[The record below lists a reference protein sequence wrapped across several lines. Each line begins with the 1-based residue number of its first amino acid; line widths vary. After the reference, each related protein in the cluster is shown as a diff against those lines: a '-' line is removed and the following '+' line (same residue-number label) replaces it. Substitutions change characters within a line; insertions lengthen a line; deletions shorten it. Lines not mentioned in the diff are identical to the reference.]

1 MKLLQTSLFLLLF
14 TPALFAQMPELK
26 FPDDPAKAKIAKDK
40 FAISVDAMASEDYQ
54 RAANAAQWLM
64 EEAPELYD
72 GLYINAYQAYENLA
86 EVAKTETERD
96 QYLDTMFMVYDKKEA
111 IFGLTDREKNNKAYK
126 YYKYWKSNEDKVG
139 DAIDAYKV
147 VYEIP
152 EEIINNNIVSYMDM
166 VRRYKAYG
174 NNFSNEE
181 VFNTYT
187 MVMDVIALK
196 EVQGEDTEKLQKYKE
211 AVNGLLTMIMGDEL
225 NCEFINDKLAP
236 PLDQDA
242 DPKLARKVFS
252 LLLNQGC
259 SDSPY
264 FIKAA
269 KIIQSDEPSSG
280 MAKILA
286 QRAYAS
292 GDFKEAEALYI
303 EAMNL
308 TPDAKAKADL
318 QFALADI
325 YLRDGKKS
333 QARNAAKEAANLD
346 PERTNEVWSFIG
358 NLYMSSFND
367 CAKKQSQIDDRAIFM
382 AAYDAFQKAGN
393 AKGMANA
400 KAQFP
405 TVSDIFTANK
415 EAGENISVGC
425 WINVSTTLRTRPSN

>member
-14 TPALFAQMPELK
+14 TSALFAQMPELK

-174 NNFSNEE
+174 NNFSSEE

-286 QRAYAS
+286 QRAYAG

-382 AAYDAFQKAGN
+382 AAYDAFQKAGD